1 MFLLYILRQIQEE
14 MQMFARNS
22 GMIVRIT
29 LDIHSNE
36 IATLH
41 VYIYISIQGQIITD
55 STKCKVWWWTNRI
68 EKMLR
73 FSNNKKKFFYIGKS
87 LNWDRCLNIIFSYKC
102 GILHFLFFFFLP
114 FSFQLINCI
123 WVRCDDVEIKCS
135 CIEQAGCQLK

>member
-55 STKCKVWWWTNRI
+55 STKCKV
-68 EKMLR
+68 
-73 FSNNKKKFFYIGKS
+73 
-87 LNWDRCLNIIFSYKC
+87 
-102 GILHFLFFFFLP
+102 
-114 FSFQLINCI
+114 
-123 WVRCDDVEIKCS
+123 
-135 CIEQAGCQLK
+135 